1 MSYAIR
7 KDGLGWRSV
16 ASAAEV
22 GSDEVFSTNQPVL
35 TLSANE
41 VIISQIAALEATVT
55 PRRIREAV
63 LGSDSGWLANIN
75 NQIAILRGN
84 LS

>member
-1 MSYAIR
+1 
-7 KDGLGWRSV
+7 
-16 ASAAEV
+16 
-22 GSDEVFSTNQPVL
+22 VL
-35 TLSANE
+35 TLSSNE
-41 VIISQIAALEATVT
+41 VIISQIAALESTVT